1 MLDFE
6 GSAIALCLGLVATM
20 WTFLQKLLGS
30 KLKELYDINI
40 KLIDRH
46 NKSDQASDRRHETI
60 LHNLGELEQEV
71 SALKEKISFIQ
82 GRINGGSRFPGGST

>member
-40 KLIDRH
+40 KLID
-46 NKSDQASDRRHETI
+46 K
-60 LHNLGELEQEV
+60 
-71 SALKEKISFIQ
+71 
-82 GRINGGSRFPGGST
+82 